1 VSAIRPPDRPLVV
14 VHVLHALRRS
24 GAEQMLVGA
33 SDAFKEVGIEPQVL
47 ALAPAETSERADEF
61 ERAGWRVTHRDERG
75 AVREAW
81 AVHRYLRVARADV
94 VHVHR
99 EANSLLVS
107 LAARC
112 AGAEVVRTVHA
123 GYPFVGWL
131 ATRKRGERALA
142 RRAGIRFVAVS
153 RAVADNEMLRFA
165 NPTLVIENW
174 IDGRRFRPPSPTQRS
189 AARRDLGLD
198 VDRQVVAV
206 VGNCDPVK
214 RHDMLFRA
222 LARVPTASR
231 PLLLHAGS
239 GATTRAEEALVERL
253 GLVDHVRFLGGI
265 DDVGTLL
272 HASDRFALPS
282 EREGLPVSALEAL
295 ACGVPVLAADVPGC
309 RELVGIGPAVTL
321 VPDGVDAWA
330 GALGHPARAAGSG
343 PDERA
348 ADAVAQRFGIGS
360 GVAAYVAVY
369 RMQDSRSRPR
379 RHRRDRRDRP

>member
-1 VSAIRPPDRPLVV
+1 MSAIRPPDRPLVV

-33 SDAFKEVGIEPQVL
+33 SDAFRESGIEPEVL
-47 ALAPAETSERADEF
+47 ALAPAETSERSDAF
-61 ERAGWRVTHRDERG
+61 ERVGWRVTHCDERG

-81 AVHRYLRVARADV
+81 AVYRYLRVAGPDV

-107 LAARC
+107 LAARS

-131 ATRKRGERALA
+131 ATRKRGERAMA
-142 RRAGIRFVAVS
+142 RRAGVRFVAVS
-153 RAVADNEMLRFA
+153 QSVADNEMLRFA
-165 NPTLVIENW
+165 NPTRVIENW
-174 IDGRRFRPPSPTQRS
+174 IDGRRFRPPTPTQRS
-189 AARRDLGLD
+189 AARRDLGLE
-198 VDRQVVAV
+198 VDREVVAV

-253 GLVDHVRFLGGI
+253 GLVDHVRFLGEI
-265 DDVGTLL
+265 DDVKTLL
-272 HASDRFALPS
+272 YASDRFALPS
-282 EREGLPVSALEAL
+282 EREGLSIAALEAL

-309 RELVGIGPAVTL
+309 RELGELGAAVTL

-330 GALGHPARAAGSG
+330 RALGNPARPAGSG
-343 PDERA
+343 PDERT
-348 ADAVAQRFGIGS
+348 ADAVAQRFAIGS
-360 GVAAYVAVY
+360 RVAAYVAVY
-369 RMQDSRSRPR
+369 RTSDSRSRLR
-379 RHRRDRRDRP
+379 WHRRDRP